1 MMTAY
6 QTTVTAKPTRPFG
19 KLPVVGKL
27 LRNPRFL
34 AGGVFIMITIIAA
47 VFAPL
52 LSSLQAIEP
61 EIIHRLSPPGTTNWF
76 GRDINGNDIF
86 STMLYGAR
94 LSLYISFLTVTL
106 SLVFGVFVGLLSG
119 YWQGSVDTIV
129 MRVVEIFMAF
139 PGILLAMSL
148 VALLG
153 PSLNTII
160 FSIAATGWTSYARLV
175 RAQVLSLKEREYVNA
190 CRTMGASHRR
200 VLWRHIL
207 PGTISPLV
215 VHSTFSL
222 SGVIIV
228 EAGLSFLGLGAQDD
242 IPTWGGLLSQ
252 GSQIELSQAP
262 HLTLIPGLAIFLLVI
277 SLNFM
282 GDALRD
288 ELDPRA
294 SKKL

>member
-1 MMTAY
+1 MSAN
-6 QTTVTAKPTRPFG
+6 QTTVRAKPARRLRKF
-19 KLPVVGKL
+19 PVVAKL
-27 LRNPRFL
+27 LRNPRFF
-34 AGGVFIMITIIAA
+34 AGGVFIMITIFAA

-61 EIIHRLSPPGTTNWF
+61 EIIYRLSPPNATNWF

-106 SLVFGVFVGLLSG
+106 SLVLGVFVGLLSG
-119 YWQGSVDTIV
+119 YWQGNVDTTI

-190 CRTMGASHRR
+190 CRTMGASHSRI
-200 VLWRHIL
+200 LWRHIL

-252 GSQIELSQAP
+252 GSQIELAQAP

-288 ELDPRA
+288 ELDPR
-294 SKKL
+294 SIKKL